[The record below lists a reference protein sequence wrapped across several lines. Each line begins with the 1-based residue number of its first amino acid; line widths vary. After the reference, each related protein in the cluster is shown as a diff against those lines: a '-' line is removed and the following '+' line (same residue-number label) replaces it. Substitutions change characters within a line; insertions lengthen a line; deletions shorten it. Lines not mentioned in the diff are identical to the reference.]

1 MVFSVLFEHGVRS
14 LDITR
19 LLTLA
24 IPLSILIEWNAGWE
38 CQRKVEL
45 AVRIANVFV
54 VRASVKDEI
63 RHPRI
68 LQSAIL
74 IFNGGPDNVISSLK
88 SQGHRRRSSCIID
101 T

>member
-54 VRASVKDEI
+54 VRAFCKGRNSAPSYTAK
-63 RHPRI
+63 RHTDFQRRPR
-68 LQSAIL
+68 
-74 IFNGGPDNVISSLK
+74 
-88 SQGHRRRSSCIID
+88 
-101 T
+101 